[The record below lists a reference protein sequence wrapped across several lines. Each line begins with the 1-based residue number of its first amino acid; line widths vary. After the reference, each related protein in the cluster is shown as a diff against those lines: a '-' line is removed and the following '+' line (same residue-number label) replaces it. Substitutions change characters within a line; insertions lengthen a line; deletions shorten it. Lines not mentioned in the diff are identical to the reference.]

1 MEQNERRIIIM
12 SGVALASFIV
22 MAILFSWD
30 TAISYNFIFFGI
42 VAAAVPYSLYMFFK
56 FKKIRAYEEEFPSFL
71 RDITE
76 SQRAGL
82 STVQAIKT
90 AAKSDYGRLTPEIRK
105 IDNQLSWNIPME
117 KVLANFSERMKDSR
131 IIVRSI
137 MIIEQAN
144 KSGGSIEDTM
154 ASLANNIEMI
164 KDVQS
169 EKSTL
174 LNQQVMMMYA
184 IFFIFLGITIALVKF
199 LIPLVQIPATT
210 SDLGVVQSFN
220 PNPCAPCIYGGG
232 SECISCNALSAT
244 SSAFGFGQKEDPSAY
259 YKSLFFIMIVVQG
272 FFSGLI
278 AGQIGSDSVIAGIK
292 HSLVMLVS
300 GVFIFILSVRM
311 GII

>member
-1 MEQNERRIIIM
+1 MEMNERKILAI
-12 SGVALASFIV
+12 SGVALASFIAL
-22 MAILFSWD
+22 AILFSWD

-42 VAAAVPYSLYMFFK
+42 IAAAVPYSLFKFFK

-71 RDITE
+71 RDVTE

-82 STVQAIKT
+82 STVQAIKI
-90 AAKSDYGRLTPEIRK
+90 AAKTDYGSLTPEIRK

-117 KVLANFSERMKDSR
+117 KVLANFGERMKDSR
-131 IIVRSI
+131 TIVRSI
-137 MIIEQAN
+137 MIIGQAN

-154 ASLANNIEMI
+154 TSLANNIEMI
-164 KDVQS
+164 KDVQN

-184 IFFIFLGITIALVKF
+184 IFFIFLGITIALIKF
-199 LIPLVQIPATT
+199 LIPIVQLPAITG
-210 SDLGVVQSFN
+210 GVGGVSSYD
-220 PNPCAPCIYGGG
+220 PNPCATCIH
-232 SECISCNALSAT
+232 SSNPECVSCNALLAT
-244 SSAFGFGQKEDPSAY
+244 SSAFGFGQETDPSAY

-272 FFSGLI
+272 FFSGII
-278 AGQIGSDSVIAGIK
+278 AGQIGSDSVAAGIK

-300 GVFIFILSVRM
+300 GIFVFIFVVRI